1 MYRLLFVVKSK
12 TKGFVKKNTCKN
24 FQKSHL
30 QQTLS
35 VPLVPLRPMMRENS
49 EQQVPSPEI
58 LVRSSEIKKIID
70 FMPFHDDP
78 SDPGIYLE
86 LYEYRLTVT

>member
-1 MYRLLFVVKSK
+1 MFKL
-12 TKGFVKKNTCKN
+12 
-24 FQKSHL
+24 QKSYL
-30 QQTLS
+30 QQTLP
-35 VPLVPLRPMMRENS
+35 VPLVPLSPMKKEMS
-49 EQQVPSPEI
+49 EQQVSSPEI

-86 LYEYRLTVT
+86 LYENKPTVTLFY